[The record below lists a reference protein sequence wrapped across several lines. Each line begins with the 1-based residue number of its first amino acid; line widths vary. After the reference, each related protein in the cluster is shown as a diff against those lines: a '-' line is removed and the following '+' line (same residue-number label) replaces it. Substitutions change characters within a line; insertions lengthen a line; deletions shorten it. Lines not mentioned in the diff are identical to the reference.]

1 MIFCPLDLKHSEHIK
16 GSLQR
21 AHSNEQ
27 LENETAVE
35 NVEFEQIFL
44 LHSRHL
50 SCLPVHL
57 LD

>member
-1 MIFCPLDLKHSEHIK
+1 MIFFPLVLKHSEHIK

-35 NVEFEQIFL
+35 NVELEQIFL
-44 LHSRHL
+44 LHSGHI
-50 SCLPVHL
+50 SCSSVHL